1 MLDMNEKYLI
11 IYFKDDRW
19 KFRIIRAESSL
30 KAEEKFVNS
39 KLRSGDVEYY
49 EVYVFTGVSDYV

>member
-1 MLDMNEKYLI
+1 MIDMNEKYLI

-19 KFRIIRAESSL
+19 KFRIIKAESPL
-30 KAEEKFVNS
+30 KAEEKFVNNKLCS
-39 KLRSGDVEYY
+39 KDVEYY